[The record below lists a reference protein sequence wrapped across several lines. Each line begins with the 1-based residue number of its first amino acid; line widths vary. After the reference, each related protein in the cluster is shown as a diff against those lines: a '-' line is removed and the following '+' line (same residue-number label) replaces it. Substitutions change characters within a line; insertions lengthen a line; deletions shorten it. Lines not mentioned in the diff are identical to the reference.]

1 MVSRCTRLRMMSTCV
16 SMTRAEL
23 STMSSGSFSISETEN
38 DQVSQSKLR
47 SQQRQGSEGKQ
58 GCGLYGK
65 KRVATDYDLPI

>member
-1 MVSRCTRLRMMSTCV
+1 
-16 SMTRAEL
+16 MTRTEL

-58 GCGLYGK
+58 GYGL
-65 KRVATDYDLPI
+65 